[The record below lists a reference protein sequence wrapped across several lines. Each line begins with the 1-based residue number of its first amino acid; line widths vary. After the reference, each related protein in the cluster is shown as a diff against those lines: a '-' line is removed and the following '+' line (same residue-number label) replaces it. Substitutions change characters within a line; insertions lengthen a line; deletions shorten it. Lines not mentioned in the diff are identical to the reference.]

1 MTIERKL
8 MKRRVIVSLFAAALA
23 LGASL
28 PAGAE
33 ETTEILFEDA
43 FSGSALSKSWELDSR
58 PFEYQKYPEASGV
71 LDTFVMDQTASLDFS
86 TVEAAWAGSA
96 YLTAVGFSLGERQT
110 LTFSIE
116 RDFMAV
122 LEQGVGAR
130 STILFQEDA
139 GEGGSERWVRF
150 SDNLEEK
157 IHTGWGYHRLI
168 DKPGDNPEG
177 AAVLFP
183 DFQTEDFL
191 NYGSHRIQ
199 CVANGV
205 TLAFFVD
212 GVYGGEVDFPVKED
226 IQFGF
231 GVYADQPED
240 MVYAGFKN
248 VRVTRTQLEPGL
260 PRVLRQPVSLTAME
274 TTEATFSV
282 LTEDAKS
289 FQWYHEEGP
298 IEGAVLPELTLSN
311 LSQADAGS
319 YWVRV
324 SNDLGEVE
332 SRRALLTVVPFVPG
346 EAELSYELEDGEL
359 VLTFTGSLQ
368 ESSDCKEWS
377 GKLPVTSPY
386 RVNLS
391 GAKKFFRATL

>member
-43 FSGSALSKSWELDSR
+43 FSGSALSKSWVLDSR
-58 PFEYQKYPEASGV
+58 PFEYQKYPEAVGV
-71 LDTFVMDQTASLDFS
+71 LDTFVMDQTASLDF
-86 TVEAAWAGSA
+86 TAVEAAWAGGA
-96 YLTAVGFSLGERQT
+96 YMTAVGYSLGERQT

-116 RDFMAV
+116 RDFMAA
-122 LEQGVGAR
+122 LGLGAR
-130 STILFQEDA
+130 STILLQQKDA
-139 GEGGSERWVRF
+139 GEGGRECWVRF
-150 SDNLEEK
+150 SDNLEEG

-168 DKPGDNPEG
+168 GKPGDNPEG

-191 NYGSHRIQ
+191 NYGSPQIQ

-205 TLAFFVD
+205 TLAFYMD
-212 GVYGGEVDFPVKED
+212 GVYGGEVDFPLKED
-226 IQFGF
+226 IRFGF

-240 MVYAGFKN
+240 MVYAGFKK
-248 VRVTRTQLEPGL
+248 VQVTRTQLDPGL
-260 PRVLRQPVSLTAME
+260 PLILKQPVSLTAME
-274 TTEATFSV
+274 TTDATFSV
-282 LTEDAKS
+282 LTEDAKTY
-289 FQWYHEEGP
+289 QWYHEADP

-311 LSQADAGS
+311 ISQADAGS
-319 YWVRV
+319 YWVLV
-324 SNDLGEVE
+324 SNDLGEAE
-332 SRRALLTVVPFVPG
+332 SQRATLSVVPFVPG
-346 EAELSYELEDGEL
+346 EAELSFAVEDGEL

>member
-1 MTIERKL
+1 MQNRF
-8 MKRRVIVSLFAAALA
+8 IVSLMAVALA
-23 LGASL
+23 LGVSL

-33 ETTEILFEDA
+33 ETTEVLFEDA
-43 FSGSALSKSWELDSR
+43 FLGDTLSKSWEMDNRS
-58 PFEYQKYPEASGV
+58 FEYKKYPQAAGV
-71 LDTFVMDQTASLDFS
+71 LDTFVMDRTASLDF
-86 TVEAAWAGSA
+86 TTEEAAWAGGA
-96 YLTAVGFSLGERQT
+96 YLRAVGFSFGERQT

-122 LEQGVGAR
+122 PERCFGAR
-130 STILFQEDA
+130 STLFFQEDVQ
-139 GEGGSERWVRF
+139 EGSPERWVRF

-157 IHTGWGYHRLI
+157 THTGWGYHRLI

-183 DFQTEDFL
+183 DFQTDDFL

-205 TLAFFVD
+205 TLAFFID

-231 GVYADQPED
+231 GVYADQPGD

-248 VRVTRTQLEPGL
+248 VRVTRTQLDPGVPL
-260 PRVLRQPVSLTAME
+260 ILRQPASLTAME

-282 LTEDAKS
+282 LSEEAKS
-289 FQWYHEEGP
+289 FQWYHNDEP
-298 IEGAVLPELTLSN
+298 IEGAMLPVLTLNNISP
-311 LSQADAGS
+311 ADAGS

-324 SNDLGEVE
+324 SNDLGEAE
-332 SRRALLTVVPFVPG
+332 SRRATLTVVPFVIG
-346 EAELSYELEDGEL
+346 EAELSFTVENGEL

-368 ESSDCKEWS
+368 ESNDCKEWS

-391 GAKKFFRATL
+391 GARKFFRATL